1 MQRYLLVPTS
11 RFAVL
16 GALMFLASCDVD
28 LFRSDAKRLAG
39 PYQLSLTDGPDHCA
53 IKLKHDFITPNLES
67 VGWQKPIIIGRA
79 ADTAVWH
86 VIETDTGRQFQIP
99 DSERRTN
106 ARYASIEVHPA
117 IEAWKSLG
125 YHKRLW

>member
-1 MQRYLLVPTS
+1 MQHYPVVLIS
-11 RFAVL
+11 RFAVF
-16 GALMFLASCDVD
+16 GALLCLAGCDVD
-28 LFRSDAKRLAG
+28 LFGSDAKRLAG

-79 ADTAVWH
+79 ADATVWH

-99 DSERRTN
+99 DSERRMN
-106 ARYASIEVHPA
+106 ARYASIAVHPA
-117 IEAWKSLG
+117 IDAWKSLG
-125 YHKRLW
+125 YHKGLW